1 MVRSQQILPDVKR
14 YAFKRIESMPAKPA
28 AAENL
33 AYLYIG
39 NGFRKIQENNEG
51 FAFSF
56 FVHSF
61 DEALKLMNRL
71 EKAKRP
77 PSALVF
83 DGSLEITQVRSFLA
97 KIQEQ
102 DAYASIPV
110 FAEVSAAENHHLN
123 SLVKQAGVTDLV
135 RLDNSNTLLR
145 KVMFYKNLETNQEI
159 LKSNLQEGF
168 NPKLMLKNAPLRAFD
183 ILVSSVCMILLSP
196 LYLTLAILVKYNV
209 SGSVLE
215 FHTERGLG
223 YRSFNYYRF
232 RTDCSYSTKAVTQL
246 GALREFNLN
255 PEHTVFQGKETT
267 NKIGQFL
274 QRTNLDE
281 LPALFNILKG
291 DISFLK
297 SR

>member
-1 MVRSQQILPDVKR
+1 MKR
-14 YAFKRIESMPAKPA
+14 YAFRRIESKPATPA

-33 AYLYIG
+33 SYLYIG

-61 DEALKLMNRL
+61 EEALKLMKRL
-71 EKAKRP
+71 ENAKRL
-77 PSALVF
+77 PSVLVF
-83 DGSLEITQVRSFLA
+83 DGSLEIGQVRSFLG

-102 DAYASIPV
+102 EAYAAIPV
-110 FAEVSAAENHHLN
+110 FAEVSDAENHHLN
-123 SLVKQAGVTDLV
+123 SLVKQAGITDLV
-135 RLDNSNTLLR
+135 RLENNNTLLR
-145 KVMFYKNLETNQEI
+145 KVTFYKSLETNQDL
-159 LKSNLQEGF
+159 LKTNLQEGF
-168 NPKLMLKNAPLRAFD
+168 NWKLTLKNAPVRAFD
-183 ILVSSVCMILLSP
+183 ILVSSVCMVLLSP
-196 LYLTLAILVKYNV
+196 LYLTLALLVKYNV
-209 SGSVLE
+209 NGSVLE

-223 YRSFNYYRF
+223 YRNFNYYRF
-232 RTDCSYSTKAVTQL
+232 RTDCSYSTKAVTEL
-246 GALREFNLN
+246 GELREFNLN
-255 PEHTVFQGKETT
+255 PEHSVFQGKGTT